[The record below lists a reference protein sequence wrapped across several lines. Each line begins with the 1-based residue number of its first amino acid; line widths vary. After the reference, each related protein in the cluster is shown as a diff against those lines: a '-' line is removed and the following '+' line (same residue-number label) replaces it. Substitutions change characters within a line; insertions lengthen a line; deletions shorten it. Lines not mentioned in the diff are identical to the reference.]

1 MVLLP
6 SPFNLGSWEGI
17 VLVEGYMSR
26 VQGLEGVAPEGGS
39 LGLAAIVGAGRAAW
53 PLRGIL
59 EI

>member
-39 LGLAAIVGAGRAAW
+39 LGLAAIVGAGRAA
-53 PLRGIL
+53 
-59 EI
+59 